1 MRSTDGGEWR
11 RWLQLAVCCRAG
23 DHLEEVKI
31 CPCLFAI
38 GFPGSGG
45 VRAGPG
51 GRESKDRCLREDLY
65 DLLQMGVAE
74 KGDHS
79 KVIQCSL
86 GTEAGALDLGE
97 LRERRSPSCI
107 YSWPICFPH

>member
-1 MRSTDGGEWR
+1 M
-11 RWLQLAVCCRAG
+11 AVRDTKNSGSHNASRKYGVICRQ
-23 DHLEEVKI
+23 EEACIARK
-31 CPCLFAI
+31 
-38 GFPGSGG
+38 
-45 VRAGPG
+45 
-51 GRESKDRCLREDLY
+51 
-65 DLLQMGVAE
+65 MGVAE